1 MSDIIE
7 KTKLPFSEL
16 GVSTDIQVEELFVEL
31 RQAATTE
38 SLALANEEELEQF
51 RIRWT
56 GKKNGIR
63 LRVNGNWLKKAAPE
77 LRKSTGQAFNVFFNQ
92 IIQSLQDDATNRV
105 RSGNASVPGASSFD
119 LTLPGFEYPAGT
131 RHILTQTIEEI
142 TGIFERIGF
151 SIVEGP
157 EVEPSYYNFT
167 ALNIPPD
174 HPAVDDMDSLY
185 IGMGMGDG
193 ADLVLR
199 THTSPM
205 QIRTMENQKPPVR
218 IVVPGK
224 VYRRDNPDATHSF
237 MFHQVEGLAVDRDI
251 TFADLK
257 GSLEYF
263 LREFFGPDLK
273 TRFCATYFPF
283 TEPSADVYG
292 SCIFCAGSG
301 CRVCKQSGWI
311 ELLGCGMVDPAVFGF
326 VNYDPEEVSGFAFGM
341 GVERLAMLKYG
352 VDDLQHFFR
361 SDVRFLHQFR

>member
-1 MSDIIE
+1 MGLSGPAAVAALFDALAQAFDEEIAAALDKASWQDVRDRWQSRKRGVLTAI
-7 KTKLPFSEL
+7 KQNWLQPAPPEL
-16 GVSTDIQVEELFVEL
+16 KPEVGKHMNAL
-31 RQAATTE
+31 RQRVETG
-38 SLALANEEELEQF
+38 LAEQ
-51 RIRWT
+51 
-56 GKKNGIR
+56 ND
-63 LRVNGNWLKKAAPE
+63 VLK
-77 LRKSTGQAFNVFFNQ
+77 S
-92 IIQSLQDDATNRV
+92 
-105 RSGNASVPGASSFD
+105 GASDADGASLD
-119 LTLPGFEYPAGT
+119 LTLPGLEHPAGA

-185 IGMGMGDG
+185 IEMGPGND

-263 LREFFGPDLK
+263 LHEFFGPDLK
-273 TRFCATYFPF
+273 TRLRPSYFPF
-283 TEPSADVYG
+283 TEPSAEVDG
-292 SCIFCAGSG
+292 SCVQCAGSG
-301 CRVCKQSGWI
+301 CRVCKQTGWI

-326 VNYDPEEVSGFAFGM
+326 VDYDPEEVSGFAFGI
-341 GVERLAMLKYG
+341 GVERFAMLKYG

-361 SDVRFLHQFR
+361 SDVRFLQQFG